1 MLHARVAWGDR
12 TGHVADRAMVGAG
25 LAFGPRHAAGGTP
38 EVVEGTP
45 TRLLGAHDVAAIAIS
60 PAGFFLWGV
69 VTFGGEHPPAE

>member
-25 LAFGPRHAAGGTP
+25 LAFGPRHAGGTP

-45 TRLLGAHDVAAIAIS
+45 TRLLGAHDVDTIAIS
-60 PAGFFLWGV
+60 PAGLLFFSFLGSRDFWR
-69 VTFGGEHPPAE
+69 